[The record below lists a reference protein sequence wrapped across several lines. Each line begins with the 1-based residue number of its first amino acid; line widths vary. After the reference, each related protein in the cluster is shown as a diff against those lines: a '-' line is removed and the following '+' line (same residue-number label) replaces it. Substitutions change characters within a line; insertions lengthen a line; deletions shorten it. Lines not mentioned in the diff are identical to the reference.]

1 MDKPQTTNL
10 MTDSS
15 DKEKTRKLSYDG
27 YISSVA
33 WSNLRKE
40 ALERD
45 GFRCRYC
52 NEGGSEVPLD
62 VHHRNY
68 PKYWDEDCLDNLT
81 TLCRNCHDIITSEIR
96 KRRYDGKEIKIVAY
110 VSKSVERGYRKKK
123 SFNPT
128 IAHKSKKTR
137 KKEETKKEEPK
148 SVAIIG
154 YKSTHP
160 DRRKNDKDNQV

>member
-15 DKEKTRKLSYDG
+15 DKEKTRKLNYNE
-27 YISSVA
+27 YISSVS

-45 GFRCRYC
+45 GFRCRFC

-110 VSKSVERGYRKKK
+110 VSKSVERRFEKKEITHK
-123 SFNPT
+123 T
-128 IAHKSKKTR
+128 VAHKSTKTR
-137 KKEETKKEEPK
+137 MKGEKKKKEPK
-148 SVAIIG
+148 SNPVIG